1 MKKTHLHVLLVV
13 AVVLFALNMRAGV
26 TSIAP
31 VLQEIQGGLHM
42 SDLLAGLLTS
52 LPTLIFALVG
62 LITPLASRTLG
73 LHSTMLVAMVALSLG
88 LIVRAFMGGSAGFL
102 VFTIVALAGIAITN
116 VLMPAFIKTH
126 FPAKIPTYTAVYS
139 TALTAMAFLSSVVVA
154 PMSHSMSTG
163 WRGAVGFWGLLAV
176 LAVVPAG
183 ILVALQK
190 KHRLAVGDGA
200 AAGED
205 TGAAAGAVAGDGV
218 SYGAGASGA
227 ANADITADADVA
239 AHTGANAPGNTAA
252 ASAAVDADAANA
264 ADAAAGAEP
273 AKLWVMFRSKK
284 ACALALFFGLQSLH
298 AFVQMG
304 WLAQIFRD
312 YGVSQNY
319 AGMLAGLMQL
329 LSIPGAM
336 LAPALLG
343 KVKNPRLLVAGTAA
357 IAAPAYLGM
366 LLAPASVPWLWVI
379 LFALA
384 NTTFP
389 MALTLIGWSGRSGD
403 TTALLSSFVQ
413 SFGFLIASLG
423 PLLVGILLQ
432 ATTGWTVP
440 LIFCLVLVIPFAIAG
455 YIAAAPGYVD
465 DQLKRTPAEA

>member
-42 SDLLAGLLTS
+42 SDSLAGLLTS

-88 LIVRAFMGGSAGFL
+88 LIVRVFMGGSAGFL

-163 WRGAVGFWGLLAV
+163 WRGALGFWGVLAV

-183 ILVALQK
+183 ILVVLQK
-190 KHRLAVGDGA
+190 KHHLAVGDGVAVGAEAGVA
-200 AAGED
+200 AD
-205 TGAAAGAVAGDGV
+205 TDANGV
-218 SYGAGASGA
+218 
-227 ANADITADADVA
+227 
-239 AHTGANAPGNTAA
+239 AHTGAGAANNTVAA
-252 ASAAVDADAANA
+252 GIAADADAADTTDTADTTDA

-273 AKLWVMFRSKK
+273 VQLWVMFRSKK
-284 ACALALFFGLQSLH
+284 ARALALFFGIQSLH

-312 YGVSQNY
+312 YGVTQNY

-343 KVKNPRLLVAGTAA
+343 KVRNPRLLVAGTAA

-440 LIFCLVLVIPFAIAG
+440 LLFCLVLVIPFAIAG
-455 YIAAAPGYVD
+455 YMSAAPGYVD
-465 DQLKRTPAEA
+465 DQLTRTPAEA

>member
-42 SDLLAGLLTS
+42 SDSLAGLLTS

-200 AAGED
+200 AAGD
-205 TGAAAGAVAGDGV
+205 
-218 SYGAGASGA
+218 GAGASGA

-252 ASAAVDADAANA
+252 ASAAVDADAAN
-264 ADAAAGAEP
+264 AAAGAEP

-455 YIAAAPGYVD
+455 YIAAASGYVD
-465 DQLKRTPAEA
+465 DQLKRTPPRRSGAAQATG